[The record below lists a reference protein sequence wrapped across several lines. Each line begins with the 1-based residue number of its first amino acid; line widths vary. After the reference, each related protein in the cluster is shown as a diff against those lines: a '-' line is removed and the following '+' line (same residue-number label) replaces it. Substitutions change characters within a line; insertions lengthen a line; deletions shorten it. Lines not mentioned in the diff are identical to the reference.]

1 MANEAAW
8 AARLARYRGP
18 ELKRSVWQLASAAA
32 LFGGAWVLMYA
43 SLRVGYW
50 LTLLLAVPAAFFL
63 IRLFIIQHDCG
74 HAAFFRSTR
83 TADIVGS
90 ILGVLTLT
98 PYHYWKKTH
107 ALHHAT
113 SGNLEHRGFGDIDT
127 LTVDEY
133 LARSRWERFK
143 YRVYRHPVVLFG
155 VGAVLHFFVR
165 HRIPTIVPREW
176 TRERRSI
183 FWTDVGLA
191 AAIALMGTLVG
202 FREFALVQLPVTL
215 LSTSLGVWLFY
226 VQHQFE
232 PTYWEHDERWAYD
245 AAALQGSSYYRLP
258 RLLQW
263 ATGNIGLHHIHHL
276 HPTFPAP
283 LPRLTP
289 PPNALFR
296 RRSDDAGLTGE
307 IPVNAVP
314 TPTAR
319 VHLGDA
325 ADRPTLPSSARAR
338 EPVSTWLAP
347 ALRTRLR
354 VCVESDCPTSA
365 PSERSAA
372 QPREMS

>member
-8 AARLARYRGP
+8 TARLARYKGP

-32 LFGGAWVLMYA
+32 LFAGAWALMYQ

-83 TADIVGS
+83 AADIVGS

-165 HRIPTIVPREW
+165 HRIPSIVPREW

-191 AAIALMGTLVG
+191 TLIALMGTLVG

-258 RLLQW
+258 KLLQW

-276 HPTFPAP
+276 HPRIPNYRLQQALDDHAELRQVPTLTLWESFRCV
-283 LPRLTP
+283 RLT
-289 PPNALFR
+289 LWDERQR
-296 RRSDDAGLTGE
+296 RLVPFAAVRRGE
-307 IPVNAVP
+307 A
-314 TPTAR
+314 
-319 VHLGDA
+319 
-325 ADRPTLPSSARAR
+325 
-338 EPVSTWLAP
+338 
-347 ALRTRLR
+347 
-354 VCVESDCPTSA
+354 
-365 PSERSAA
+365 
-372 QPREMS
+372 

>member
-8 AARLARYRGP
+8 AARLARYKGP

-32 LFGGAWVLMYA
+32 LFAGAWALMYQ

-83 TADIVGS
+83 AADVVGS

-165 HRIPTIVPREW
+165 HRIPSIVPRDW

-215 LSTSLGVWLFY
+215 LSTPSDVDRSVTGSCTSANSRN
-226 VQHQFE
+226 
-232 PTYWEHDERWAYD
+232 PTSVPISAI
-245 AAALQGSSYYRLP
+245 AAASPTSVQKMLRRSRVQSRGTMLGIRCRTKKCSTAPTPNSTTGWRYTRYLNRSQRDRARYSSTVSVSMSPNPRCSRLP
-258 RLLQW
+258 EVAW
-263 ATGNIGLHHIHHL
+263 W
-276 HPTFPAP
+276 
-283 LPRLTP
+283 
-289 PPNALFR
+289 
-296 RRSDDAGLTGE
+296 
-307 IPVNAVP
+307 
-314 TPTAR
+314 
-319 VHLGDA
+319 
-325 ADRPTLPSSARAR
+325 SAW
-338 EPVSTWLAP
+338 VFF
-347 ALRTRLR
+347 
-354 VCVESDCPTSA
+354 
-365 PSERSAA
+365 
-372 QPREMS
+372 Q